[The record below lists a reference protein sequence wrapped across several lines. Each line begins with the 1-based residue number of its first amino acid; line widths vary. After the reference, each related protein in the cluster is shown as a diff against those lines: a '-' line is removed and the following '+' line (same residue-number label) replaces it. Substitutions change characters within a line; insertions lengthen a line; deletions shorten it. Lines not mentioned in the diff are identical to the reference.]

1 MLYCVQAAVVSAEQ
15 QVSSLEAALQQG
27 SQMTLSMTEKV
38 AQTLAASNTQAET
51 FKVRAGFSP
60 LPTTESLEQTECPQ
74 RDAASCKCDSQ
85 GMPQGDNKQCNRGVR
100 DTVTSREGSRG
111 PC

>member
-1 MLYCVQAAVVSAEQ
+1 MACSATKAVHHSGVHVCALRLICPDVQLAMPRFLLVPHSCTPLSVLHCAMLYCMQAAVVSAEQ

-51 FKVRAGFSP
+51 FKVWAGFSP
-60 LPTTESLEQTECPQ
+60 F
-74 RDAASCKCDSQ
+74 
-85 GMPQGDNKQCNRGVR
+85 
-100 DTVTSREGSRG
+100 SR
-111 PC
+111 